1 MVKWVIP
8 EKINTSTMGEISADW
23 TGGKMHLKDVR
34 RVWRGVNFLFT
45 VSEGMEIFCIDPT
58 QHNHVHFLFRVYTW
72 LKIV

>member
-45 VSEGMEIFCIDPT
+45 VSEGMEIFCID
-58 QHNHVHFLFRVYTW
+58 QRSIIMYTFFSECTPG
-72 LKIV
+72 